1 MLYDTLVAES
11 RRNDSLDDVRCAALD
26 RVRWLV
32 DLLERQRTDP
42 QWDASAA
49 LRGGPGEFERIQAI
63 RAATQAEI
71 EGRLADCSEEEG
83 RAAALCLM
91 LASRFDDMGLW
102 RYDSEIG
109 TVISRVHGWTP
120 DEVAVLLVRV
130 SEFDMGF
137 WSAGS
142 LGVALIAAER
152 LGADGCRAIA
162 PWLRHAHGKL
172 MSGDAP
178 AHLRGPVVKRLRAL
192 LASVDEAH
200 IPEGLIPP
208 YAPWAAPL
216 RDRATTSPTAELA
229 DFVRHLA
236 GLSGPRPAQKWRRTC
251 LELADAASA
260 RDLVADVLRA
270 LAEDDPLCTRR
281 SGAHTG
287 WLDDGYHYHYLVQQ
301 NDGDLARGVVW
312 AAVLTGAP
320 AAVRHLGALALR
332 AGGPGTDVIEDL
344 KLAGAAINAL
354 AETGDPAS
362 LEALW
367 RLRSRIKHRALRKQ
381 LDTALVTAAGKQGI
395 TAEQLIERSVPDH
408 GLAPDGSLERELGG
422 HRVRVAIEEAATV
435 RLTFTRPDGST
446 SRTAPAAVKDEFPD
460 ELQELK
466 ALAKEVRGTLS
477 GERARVEALMSA
489 GREWPYDE
497 WCRYYRDHPVTG
509 TLVRGLIWEFQD
521 ADGEWRAVAPTAEPP
536 GAPERVRLWHPI
548 RASTDDIRAWRERLV
563 TERLRQPFK
572 QAFREIY
579 LLTPAEEETGG
590 YSNRFAAHIVH
601 YRQLYAL
608 FKERGWQANFLGRY
622 DGGYDGLARA
632 EFGDGAWRACFHHEP
647 AADDGGGYAPEH
659 AATDQVRFERRSG
672 RQWREVALAE
682 VPPLVFS
689 EAMRDV
695 DLFVGVTSIA
705 ADPDW
710 TDRGEDRYAG
720 YWRTATFG
728 ALTASAEVRREAL
741 ERILPRLKI
750 ADRCTLDGRFL
761 VVRGDLRTYKIHL
774 GSANILMAPDDA
786 YLCIVASRGKGGG
799 KVFLPFE
806 DERLSLILSKALLL
820 AADTKITD
828 DTILRQIK
836 RGA

>member
-1 MLYDTLVAES
+1 MLYDTLVAEF
-11 RRNDSLDDVRCAALD
+11 RRNDSLDDVRSTALD

-32 DLLERQRTDP
+32 DLLERRRTEP
-42 QWDASAA
+42 RWDASAA
-49 LRGGPGEFERIQAI
+49 LQGPEGEFERIRAI
-63 RAATQAEI
+63 RAATRSEI
-71 EGRLADCSEEEG
+71 DSRLAACPEEEA

-91 LASRFDDMGLW
+91 LASRFDDTGFR
-102 RYDSEIG
+102 RYDSEIK
-109 TVISRVHGWTP
+109 TVISRVGGWAP
-120 DEVAVLLVRV
+120 DEVAVMLFRV
-130 SEFDMGF
+130 TEFDMGF

-142 LGVALIAAER
+142 LGMALDAAEQ
-152 LGADGCRAIA
+152 LGADGCRTVA
-162 PWLRHAHGKL
+162 PWLRHAHAKL

-178 AHLRGPVVKRLRAL
+178 AHLRGPLVKRLRAL
-192 LASVDEAH
+192 LARVDETH
-200 IPEGLIPP
+200 IPEGLVPA

-216 RDRATTSPTAELA
+216 RDRANASPTPELT

-236 GLSGPRPAQKWRRTC
+236 GLSGPRPSLRWRRTC
-251 LELADAASA
+251 RELADGASA
-260 RDLVADVLRA
+260 RGLVADVLRA
-270 LAEDDPLCTRR
+270 LAEGDPLCSRG
-281 SGAHTG
+281 SGAHAG
-287 WLDDGYHYHYLVQQ
+287 WLGGDHHHHYVVHQ

-312 AAVLTGAP
+312 AAALTGGP
-320 AAVRHLGALALR
+320 AAVRHLRALALR
-332 AGGPGTDVIEDL
+332 TGGPGTGVIEDL

-354 AETGDPAS
+354 AETGDPAA

-367 RLRSRIKHRALRKQ
+367 QLRSRIKHRALRKQ

-395 TAEQLIERSVPDH
+395 TAGQLVERSVPDH

-422 HRVRVAIEEAATV
+422 HRVRVAVEEPATV
-435 RLTFTRPDGST
+435 RLTFTRPDGGT
-446 SRTAPAAVKDEFPD
+446 SRTAPAAVKDGFPD

-466 ALAKEVRGTLS
+466 VLAKEVRGTLS
-477 GERARVEALMSA
+477 AERARVEALMSA

-509 TLVRGLIWEFQD
+509 TLVRGLIWEFQNAGD
-521 ADGEWRAVAPTAEPP
+521 GEGEWRAVAPTTEPP
-536 GAPERVRLWHPI
+536 GEPERVRLWHPV
-548 RASTDDIRAWRERLV
+548 RASRDEIRAWREHLV

-579 LLTPAEEETGG
+579 LLTPAEEETGV

-622 DGGYDGLARA
+622 DGGYDGEARA
-632 EFGDGAWRACFHHEP
+632 EFGDGEWRACFHHEP
-647 AADDGGGYAPEH
+647 AADDDGGYAPEH
-659 AATDQVRFERRSG
+659 AATDQVRFERRDG
-672 RQWREVALAE
+672 RRWREVPLAE

-728 ALTASAEVRREAL
+728 ALTESAEIRREA
-741 ERILPRLKI
+741 RRAGVPPI
-750 ADRCTLDGRFL
+750 
-761 VVRGDLRTYKIHL
+761 
-774 GSANILMAPDDA
+774 
-786 YLCIVASRGKGGG
+786 SRPGCFSG
-799 KVFLPFE
+799 
-806 DERLSLILSKALLL
+806 
-820 AADTKITD
+820 
-828 DTILRQIK
+828 
-836 RGA
+836 RGAAAFSS